1 VPFAAWFNWVNV
13 ADTRRWV
20 DLNSITAKDESPDE
34 VLGVLRAFAQPSNRL
49 VTLEGDSGDVI
60 AEVTHEALIRQWEKL
75 RKWLGP
81 EQRED
86 ERFRRRFA
94 EATVDWD
101 TNSRRPDLLWRGFA
115 LGRLREFAKRT
126 DDDLTLLEQSFLQA
140 SSREEISTKR
150 RQIWRTASVWCAT
163 VVALALIGYL
173 GYFEYLSRQQKEF
186 AKRNFELAINSAQQ
200 LLNKVGD
207 SLNRGNMTV
216 MGAKNMLSVAAEIV
230 DQVSIVKTEQAVSLF
245 AKFYLTAS
253 DINATLK
260 DDRHAYESAKE
271 ARVLVEPFYVDDPN
285 NPKLLK
291 LFYDSVWRMGDA
303 IAGENFDAATQK
315 RALKEYIEAER
326 LARRLS
332 VLDPD
337 NDDRKSALA
346 FVLLKIGDVWQAMDD
361 WESAITAYSSA
372 LEVLQKA
379 IDKTPE
385 NPDLQ
390 RNHANALSRVGQAL
404 AGKGNRDAATKHFG
418 AALEIRSKLAA
429 ADRSNDVLQS
439 NLATSHREI
448 AKLHEKYGERD
459 QALAEYDLAIRIREN
474 LLSRDGSNDTWKSYL
489 ASLYTEKGNIL
500 ESKRNLDVAL
510 GQYQMAHK
518 LRLELA
524 LRDPANSG
532 LQYNLATAGMSI
544 ADLLVKQ
551 NGDLDEAVRLYQG
564 AIMVLDDFLPS
575 FPRYDE
581 DVFWCHIKIGDIL
594 RVDQVC

>member
-1 VPFAAWFNWVNV
+1 
-13 ADTRRWV
+13 
-20 DLNSITAKDESPDE
+20 
-34 VLGVLRAFAQPSNRL
+34 
-49 VTLEGDSGDVI
+49 
-60 AEVTHEALIRQWEKL
+60 
-75 RKWLGP
+75 
-81 EQRED
+81 
-86 ERFRRRFA
+86 
-94 EATVDWD
+94 
-101 TNSRRPDLLWRGFA
+101 
-115 LGRLREFAKRT
+115 
-126 DDDLTLLEQSFLQA
+126 
-140 SSREEISTKR
+140 
-150 RQIWRTASVWCAT
+150 
-163 VVALALIGYL
+163 
-173 GYFEYLSRQQKEF
+173 
-186 AKRNFELAINSAQQ
+186 
-200 LLNKVGD
+200 
-207 SLNRGNMTV
+207 
-216 MGAKNMLSVAAEIV
+216 MLSVAAEIV

-332 VLDPD
+332 VLDPE

-474 LLSRDGSNDTWKSYL
+474 LLSRDGSNDTWRSYL

-594 RVDQVC
+594 RARDDSEGALTEYGISTSIAQTAATNDAADLRWQQNLSRSYAVTAELLNAKGRKPEVLEHYKNALIFAEAISTTGKANAGWTEIARSLRSKFDELKLVP